1 MNKTLNW
8 RITSWATWKLGLAK
22 LSLLYCFNMKLEQSG
37 MMTSV
42 LRLCRLRY
50 ERYMYVYVQVLRI
63 YRIMYIVLL
72 GMDCY
77 YGLFYP

>member
-1 MNKTLNW
+1 
-8 RITSWATWKLGLAK
+8 
-22 LSLLYCFNMKLEQSG
+22 